1 MCRQFVRADART
13 RTADPFITRDGHGGM
28 WGELSASLSEISVA
42 GIGETPLY
50 PHTQLANTR
59 QS

>member
-1 MCRQFVRADART
+1 
-13 RTADPFITRDGHGGM
+13 M

-59 QS
+59 QSWPPEIAGSLPAGRRFA